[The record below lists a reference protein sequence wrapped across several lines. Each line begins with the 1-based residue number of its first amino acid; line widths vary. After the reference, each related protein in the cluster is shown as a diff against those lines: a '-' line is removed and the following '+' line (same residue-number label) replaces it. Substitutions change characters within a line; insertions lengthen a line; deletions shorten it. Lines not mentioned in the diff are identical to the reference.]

1 MSDTPDLKIVEK
13 TSAWTDEQRENPDPA
28 LGVGSPPLDAHAPP
42 SVQVKA
48 HEAAEAGSPPPWLPA
63 FQNGT
68 RFECN
73 GWLSEVLHVGIV
85 EGRWLVLSE
94 PVAGPSEAR
103 VYKSMY
109 KRLVLSGMGKKD
121 AKRMVREKF
130 KADRAAKET
139 PNG

>member
-1 MSDTPDLKIVEK
+1 MDQEEKTPDLKIVEK
-13 TSAWTDEQRENPDPA
+13 TSAWTDEQRERKLASAGPDTVDEIGPA
-28 LGVGSPPLDAHAPP
+28 TQPQPP
-42 SVQVKA
+42 
-48 HEAAEAGSPPPWLPA
+48 PPPWLPA

-109 KRLVLSGMGKKD
+109 KRLVLQGMGKKD
-121 AKRMVREKF
+121 AKRMVRERF
-130 KADRAAKET
+130 HADRAAKET
-139 PNG
+139 PHG